1 MTISG
6 VGICTFL
13 EKYDNQHSG
22 LPGQVK
28 LGAGVDSVG
37 VRVVGGNV
45 VMSSVSKGVW
55 VAVCS
60 GTGGVNALLGG
71 LREAERR
78 PCMCFVMWECWR
90 RWGRRGGRRACWS
103 VFEISHGGIPKR
115 CWSLRGETFPST
127 RTCSPVHTLIHTH
140 SHTFRKHKGKK

>member
-13 EKYDNQHSG
+13 EKYEKNQHSG

-45 VMSSVSKGVW
+45 VMSSVSKGV
-55 VAVCS
+55 
-60 GTGGVNALLGG
+60 
-71 LREAERR
+71 
-78 PCMCFVMWECWR
+78 
-90 RWGRRGGRRACWS
+90 
-103 VFEISHGGIPKR
+103 
-115 CWSLRGETFPST
+115 
-127 RTCSPVHTLIHTH
+127 
-140 SHTFRKHKGKK
+140 